1 MADAKAQDFKKWLF
15 RECCNTVVE
24 VNKKYGALEQF
35 ACKCG
40 KKVMGEKL
48 KYYDKKEDAEKAKA
62 VKMGDVGGMPDLS
75 KMM

>member
-1 MADAKAQDFKKWLF
+1 MAEAKAPDFKKWLM

-48 KYYDKKEDAEKAKA
+48 KYYDKKEDADMALKK
-62 VKMGDVGGMPDLS
+62 KMGDVGGMPDLS
-75 KMM
+75 SL